1 MTIETIAFDP
11 ARYLDSEET
20 IREYIRQVMIDG
32 DTDEILQ
39 AFNDVA
45 RARGMAHI
53 ESDTGMSRE
62 SLYKAFAKG
71 AKPRFDTVLRVSRAL
86 GVPLT
91 V

>member
-1 MTIETIAFDP
+1 
-11 ARYLDSEET
+11 
-20 IREYIRQVMIDG
+20 
-32 DTDEILQ
+32 
-39 AFNDVA
+39 
-45 RARGMAHI
+45 MAHI
-53 ESDTGMSRE
+53 ASDTGMSRE